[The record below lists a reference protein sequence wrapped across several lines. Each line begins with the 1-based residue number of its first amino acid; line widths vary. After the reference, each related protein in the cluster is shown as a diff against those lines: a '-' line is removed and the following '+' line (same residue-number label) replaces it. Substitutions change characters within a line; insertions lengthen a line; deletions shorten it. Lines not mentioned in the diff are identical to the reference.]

1 MIVPHRPINACW
13 WLAGI
18 ACCVFVGSGCNQN
31 PADTKNAAGKPAK
44 PAQAEPPTPAPATGQ
59 PDTPAHPAVAS
70 KVDGQDPAIEA
81 PAEQPTPDA
90 VAPDA
95 VDPPAPPAA
104 AGDKPIAIPTP
115 PPGAL
120 PEVALSAAH
129 RATCKLVIGDALPPL
144 TLPDLKGGT
153 ASLESLFGQ
162 RVTVVA
168 FLQGDDAETLE
179 VLSDLAP
186 LVTSPYGNRGVRAV
200 AIHVGEPAE
209 ATKNLA
215 AQNENGFATLIDAD
229 GTALSQVTDN
239 PQGLM
244 PRIFLVDATGKIL
257 WFDIEY
263 SRTTRRDL
271 DRVLRYLT
279 RK

>member
-1 MIVPHRPINACW
+1 MLIKCRNHIASCW
-13 WLAGI
+13 LI
-18 ACCVFVGSGCNQN
+18 ASVALFAGCNQN
-31 PADTKNAAGKPAK
+31 PTDAKNAAGKPTK
-44 PAQAEPPTPAPATGQ
+44 PAQAEPPKPAATTDQ

-70 KVDGQDPAIEA
+70 KVDGQETDPAIEA
-81 PAEQPTPDA
+81 PAEQTTPDA

-95 VDPPAPPAA
+95 VDPVAPPP
-104 AGDKPIAIPTP
+104 GVGNKPIAIPAL

-129 RATCKLVIGDALPPL
+129 RATCKVVIGD
-144 TLPDLKGGT
+144 TLPTLVLADLKGGT
-153 ASLESLFGQ
+153 VSLEKSFGQ

-168 FLQGDDAETLE
+168 FLQGDDTETLE
-179 VLSDLAP
+179 VLSDLGP
-186 LVTSPYGNRGVRAV
+186 LVSNPYGNRGVRAV
-200 AIHVGEPAE
+200 AIHVGEPTE
-209 ATKNLA
+209 AAKDFA

-229 GTALSQVTDN
+229 GAALSQITDN

-244 PRIFLVDATGKIL
+244 PRIFIVDATGKVL

-271 DRVLRYLT
+271 DRALRYLT

>member
-1 MIVPHRPINACW
+1 MLINCRNRIATYILTASFV
-13 WLAGI
+13 LA
-18 ACCVFVGSGCNQN
+18 VGCNQN
-31 PADTKNAAGKPAK
+31 PVDNKNAAGKPTK
-44 PAQAEPPTPAPATGQ
+44 PAQAEPQKPAATADQ
-59 PDTPAHPAVAS
+59 PETPAHPAVAS
-70 KVDGQDPAIEA
+70 KVDGQEADPAIEV
-81 PAEQPTPDA
+81 PVDQPMPDEL
-90 VAPDA
+90 APDA
-95 VDPPAPPAA
+95 VDPVAPPAGV
-104 AGDKPIAIPTP
+104 GDKPIAIPSLP
-115 PPGAL
+115 RGAL

-129 RATCKLVIGDALPPL
+129 RATCKLVIGDTLPPL
-144 TLPDLKGGT
+144 TLPDLKGEAT
-153 ASLESLFGQ
+153 SLDKNFGQ

-186 LVTSPYGNRGVRAV
+186 LITNPYGNRGVRAV
-200 AIHVGEPAE
+200 AIHVGEPTE
-209 ATKNLA
+209 ATKDLA
-215 AQNENGFATLIDAD
+215 AQNENAFATLVDAD
-229 GTALSQVTDN
+229 GAALSQITDN

-271 DRVLRYLT
+271 DRALRYLT